1 MASPKQTT
9 ARSSTTTSPDTASSS
24 TPTRRGLASNTVDYG
39 DKDFALFL
47 RRAFIKGAGY
57 TDEDLQRPIV
67 GIVNTGSDFNPCHG
81 NVPALIEAAKRG
93 ISQAGALPMVFPTIS
108 LHESFA
114 APTSLYLRNLMS
126 MDTEEMI
133 RAQPMD
139 AVLLIGGCDKTL
151 PAQVMGALSAGRPFV
166 VLPTGPMLSSQWAG
180 ERVGACTDCR
190 RLWADFRAGRL
201 NQEQID
207 EANNRLVPSVGT
219 CSVMGTASTMACVLE
234 AMGLTVSGAAS
245 APAVSADRVRVAQ
258 ASGTAA
264 AALASGQVSM
274 PSVGQAQFDNALRT
288 LLAVGGST
296 NGLVHLAAMMGRLGL
311 DLKADHFNQ
320 LAEDTPVL
328 VDLKPGGQGYMPDFH
343 EAGGMP
349 RLMLALGDRLDTQI
363 ATITGQTLTER
374 LTELQAQGRIETHE
388 QSVIRGAN
396 NPIYPAG
403 GLRFL
408 SGNLAPDGAVI
419 KPVAA
424 SKALLVHQGRAVV
437 FDGLEDMAKRLDDPD
452 LDVKAEDVLVLR
464 GIGPLGAG
472 MPEAGLI
479 PIPKKLAAQGV
490 RDMVRISDGRMSG
503 TAAGTIVLHISP
515 EAAAGGP
522 LSLVR
527 DGDQIQ
533 LDVPAGRLA
542 LLVEPEVLRKR
553 QAEALHSRLPTVAKP
568 RGYGWLHGEQVLQ
581 APQGC
586 DFKFLR
592 GDA

>member
-1 MASPKQTT
+1 
-9 ARSSTTTSPDTASSS
+9 
-24 TPTRRGLASNTVDYG
+24 VDYG
-39 DKDFALFL
+39 DRDFALFL

-57 TDEDLQRPIV
+57 TDEDLGRPIV

-190 RLWADFRAGRL
+190 RLWADYRAGRL
-201 NQEQID
+201 NQTQIQ

-234 AMGLTVSGAAS
+234 AMGLTVAGAAS
-245 APAVSADRVRVAQ
+245 APAVSADRVRLAT
-258 ASGTAA
+258 ASGAAA
-264 AALASGQVSM
+264 AALASGRVSM
-274 PSVGQAQFDNALRT
+274 PTIGQSQFDNALAT

-296 NGLVHLAAMMGRLGL
+296 NGLVHLAAMMGRIGL
-311 DLKADHFNQ
+311 DLQPKAFN
-320 LAEDTPVL
+320 AMADKTPVL

-349 RLMLALGDRLDTQI
+349 RLMLELDGHLDLTVPTVTGETLEQRLDQLS
-363 ATITGQTLTER
+363 AL
-374 LTELQAQGRIETHE
+374 GRIEHHAQT
-388 QSVIRGAN
+388 VIRSAQQ
-396 NPIYPAG
+396 PIYPAG

-408 SGNLAPDGAVI
+408 FGNLAPHGAVI

-424 SKALLVHQGRAVV
+424 SPALLTHQGRAVV
-437 FDGLEDMAKRLDDPD
+437 FEGLEDMAARLDDPA
-452 LDVKAEDVLVLR
+452 LDVGPQDVLVLR
-464 GIGPLGAG
+464 GIGPLAAG

-490 RDMVRISDGRMSG
+490 RDMVRLSDGRMSG

-515 EAAAGGP
+515 EARVGGP
-522 LSLVR
+522 LALVR
-527 DGDQIQ
+527 NGDLIR
-533 LDVPAGRLA
+533 LDVEAGRIE
-542 LLVEPEVLRKR
+542 LLVDEAVLTSR
-553 QAEALHSRLPTVAKP
+553 ASEALHERLPSVGRP
-568 RGYGWLHGEQVLQ
+568 RGYGWLHAQQVLQ

-586 DFKFLR
+586 DFRFLR
-592 GDA
+592 ASSAD

>member
-1 MASPKQTT
+1 M
-9 ARSSTTTSPDTASSS
+9 TS
-24 TPTRRGLASNTVDYG
+24 RQGLSANTVDYG
-39 DKDFALFL
+39 DRDFALFL
-47 RRAFIKGAGY
+47 RKAFIKGAGY
-57 TDEDLQRPIV
+57 TDEDLSKPIV
-67 GIVNTGSDFNPCHG
+67 GIVNTASDFNPCHG

-93 ISQAGALPMVFPTIS
+93 VSQAGALPMVFPTIS

-126 MDTEEMI
+126 MDTEEMV

-139 AVLLIGGCDKTL
+139 AVLLVGGCDKTL

-166 VLPTGPMLSSQWAG
+166 VLPTGPMMTSQWAG

-201 NQEQID
+201 NQTQID

-219 CSVMGTASTMACVLE
+219 CSVMGTASTMACILE
-234 AMGLTVSGAAS
+234 VMGLTVPGAAS

-258 ASGTAA
+258 ASGAAA
-264 AALASGQVSM
+264 AALASQTVQM
-274 PSVGQAQFDNALRT
+274 PKIQRVQFTNALIT

-296 NGLVHLAAMMGRLGL
+296 NALVHLAAMMGRLGFEL
-311 DLKADHFNQ
+311 DPIEFNL
-320 LAEDTPVL
+320 LANRTPVL

-343 EAGGMP
+343 DAGGVP
-349 RLMLALGDRLDTQI
+349 RLLGELRALLDLVDLDLPTV
-363 ATITGQTLTER
+363 TGETMAER
-374 LTELQAQGRIETHE
+374 LETLASQGRLETYE
-388 QSVIRGAN
+388 QTIIRSVE
-396 NPIYPAG
+396 NPIYPNG
-403 GLRFL
+403 GLRWL
-408 SGNLAPDGAVI
+408 SGNLAPQGAVI

-424 SKALLVHQGRAVV
+424 SKTLLKHQGRAVV
-437 FDGLEDMAKRLDDPD
+437 FDGLEDMANRLDDPL
-452 LDVKAEDVLVLR
+452 LDVKPDDVLVLR
-464 GIGPLGAG
+464 GIGPLAAG

-490 RDMVRISDGRMSG
+490 RDMVRLSDGRMSG

-515 EAAAGGP
+515 EARVGGP

-527 DGDQIQ
+527 DGDFIR
-533 LDVPAGRLA
+533 LDVEQAALE
-542 LLVEPEVLRKR
+542 LLVSPEEL
-553 QAEALHSRLPTVAKP
+553 ASRENEQVHLSLPSVVKP
-568 RGYGWLHGEQVLQ
+568 RGYGWLHGQHVLQ

-592 GDA
+592 GESL

>member
-9 ARSSTTTSPDTASSS
+9 ARSSTTTSPDSASSG

-258 ASGTAA
+258 ASGAAA

-363 ATITGQTLTER
+363 ATITGQTLTKR

-408 SGNLAPDGAVI
+408 SGNLAHDGAVI
-419 KPVAA
+419 SPW
-424 SKALLVHQGRAVV
+424 RP
-437 FDGLEDMAKRLDDPD
+437 AKRCW
-452 LDVKAEDVLVLR
+452 
-464 GIGPLGAG
+464 
-472 MPEAGLI
+472 
-479 PIPKKLAAQGV
+479 
-490 RDMVRISDGRMSG
+490 S
-503 TAAGTIVLHISP
+503 T
-515 EAAAGGP
+515 
-522 LSLVR
+522 R
-527 DGDQIQ
+527 DGQWSSMAWRTWPSAWTI
-533 LDVPAGRLA
+533 R
-542 LLVEPEVLRKR
+542 
-553 QAEALHSRLPTVAKP
+553 T
-568 RGYGWLHGEQVLQ
+568 WM
-581 APQGC
+581 
-586 DFKFLR
+586 
-592 GDA
+592 

>member
-1 MASPKQTT
+1 MASPKHPSNQ
-9 ARSSTTTSPDTASSS
+9 SSS
-24 TPTRRGLASNTVDYG
+24 EATKNVAAASTQAKGGLASNTVDYG
-39 DKDFALFL
+39 DKEFALFL

-57 TDEDLQRPIV
+57 TDEDLKRPIV

-201 NQEQID
+201 NQDQIN

-219 CSVMGTASTMACVLE
+219 CSVMGTASTMACLLE

-245 APAVSADRVRVAQ
+245 APAVSADRIRVAQ
-258 ASGTAA
+258 ASGEAA

-274 PSVGQAQFDNALRT
+274 PTVGTPQFENALRT

-311 DLKADHFNQ
+311 NLDPARFNE
-320 LAEDTPVL
+320 LANETPVL

-343 EAGGMP
+343 DAGGMP
-349 RLMLALGDRLDTQI
+349 RLMLALENLLDLQI
-363 ATITGQTLTER
+363 TTITGQTLVQR
-374 LTELQAQGRIETHE
+374 LTELQKQGRIESHE
-388 QSVIRGAN
+388 QSVIRSKD

-408 SGNLAPDGAVI
+408 KGNLAPEGAVI

-424 SKALLVHQGRAVV
+424 SKNLLVHQGRAVV
-437 FDGLEDMAKRLDDPD
+437 FDGLEDMAKRLDAPD
-452 LDVKAEDVLVLR
+452 LDVKADDILVLR

-490 RDMVRISDGRMSG
+490 RDMVRMSDGRMSG

-515 EAAAGGP
+515 EASAGGA

-527 DGDQIQ
+527 DGDQIL
-533 LDVPAGRLA
+533 LDVPSGRLE
-542 LLVEPEVLRKR
+542 LLVEAGELVRR
-553 QAEALHSRLPTVAKP
+553 QAEKAHTQLPSVAKP

-592 GDA
+592 G

>member
-1 MASPKQTT
+1 
-9 ARSSTTTSPDTASSS
+9 
-24 TPTRRGLASNTVDYG
+24 
-39 DKDFALFL
+39 ALFL

-57 TDEDLQRPIV
+57 TDEDLKRPIV

-201 NQEQID
+201 NQEQIN

-258 ASGTAA
+258 ASGEAA
-264 AALASGQVSM
+264 AALASGHISM
-274 PSVGQAQFDNALRT
+274 PSVGMAQFDNALRT

-311 DLKADHFNQ
+311 ALNPDHFNR
-320 LAEDTPVL
+320 LADDTPVL

-349 RLMLALGDRLDTQI
+349 RLMLALGERLDTQI
-363 ATITGQTLTER
+363 ATVTGQTLAER
-374 LTELQAQGRIETHE
+374 LTELRAQGRIETHE
-388 QSVIRGAN
+388 QSVIRGAD

-403 GLRFL
+403 GLQFL

-424 SKALLVHQGRAVV
+424 SKSLLVHQGRAVV
-437 FDGLEDMAKRLDDPD
+437 FDGLEDMAKRLD
-452 LDVKAEDVLVLR
+452 
-464 GIGPLGAG
+464 
-472 MPEAGLI
+472 
-479 PIPKKLAAQGV
+479 
-490 RDMVRISDGRMSG
+490 
-503 TAAGTIVLHISP
+503 
-515 EAAAGGP
+515 
-522 LSLVR
+522 
-527 DGDQIQ
+527 
-533 LDVPAGRLA
+533 
-542 LLVEPEVLRKR
+542 
-553 QAEALHSRLPTVAKP
+553 
-568 RGYGWLHGEQVLQ
+568 
-581 APQGC
+581 AP
-586 DFKFLR
+586 
-592 GDA
+592 